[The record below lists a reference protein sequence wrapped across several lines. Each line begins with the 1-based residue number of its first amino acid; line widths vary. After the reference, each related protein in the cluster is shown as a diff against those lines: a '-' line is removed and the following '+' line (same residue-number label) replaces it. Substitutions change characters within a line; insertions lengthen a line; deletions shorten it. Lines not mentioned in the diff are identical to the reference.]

1 MIMVQAL
8 LIAGVPAAE
17 IRCYPLDERSVY
29 TIRVSDQEPTT
40 CVFPAG
46 LRALVGANVSTKAEE
61 QPGILLSHQ
70 AGAEYFSVRALQ
82 AGAKGALNVILR
94 GKVYA
99 LAFVGATEPDRAV
112 VFLDQP
118 LAGTA
123 AVPPAAER
131 LRSLVDRAKQELRGA
146 REPGMTSKVEVFRP
160 ATKTAYRDFDAVVD
174 AIVRF
179 EAEDVLVLRVRLE
192 SRSERSVAYAPEG
205 LAVRLDRE
213 IFPAAL
219 AEGSGGVPARG
230 VSVVFIALAGTPN
243 GGRANFSGR
252 ETFNVIV
259 PQP

>member
-70 AGAEYFSVRALQ
+70 EGAEYFSVRALQ

-118 LAGTA
+118 LAGSA
-123 AVPPAAER
+123 AVPPAER
-131 LRSLVDRAKQELRGA
+131 LRGLVDRAKQELRGA

-160 ATKTAYRDFDAVVD
+160 ATRTAYRDFEAVVD

-192 SRSERSVAYAPEG
+192 SRSERPVAYAPEG

-213 IFPAAL
+213 IFPAVL

-230 VSVVFIALAGTPN
+230 VSVAFIALAGTTG

-252 ETFNVIV
+252 ENFNVIV

>member
-70 AGAEYFSVRALQ
+70 EGAEYFSVRALQ

-118 LAGTA
+118 LEGTA
-123 AVPPAAER
+123 AVPPTER
-131 LRSLVDRAKQELRGA
+131 LRGLVDRAKQELRGA
-146 REPGMTSKVEVFRP
+146 REPGVTSKVEVFRP
-160 ATKTAYRDFDAVVD
+160 ATRTAYRDFEAVVD

-192 SRSERSVAYAPEG
+192 SRSERPVAYAPEG

-230 VSVVFIALAGTPN
+230 VSVAFIALAGTPG

>member
-70 AGAEYFSVRALQ
+70 EGAEYFSVRALQ

-118 LAGTA
+118 LAGTS
-123 AVPPAAER
+123 AVPPTER
-131 LRSLVDRAKQELRGA
+131 LRSLVERAKQELRGA
-146 REPGMTSKVEVFRP
+146 RESGMTSKVEVFRP
-160 ATKTAYRDFDAVVD
+160 ATRTAYRDFEAVVD
-174 AIVRF
+174 AVVRF

-192 SRSERSVAYAPEG
+192 SRSERPVAYAPEG

-230 VSVVFIALAGTPN
+230 VSVAFIALAGTPN